1 MKRKYLATVCAV
13 TFGAAGITFGGGAFA
28 QSPDDMKAQIDALQR
43 QLQILKERLDKQEA
57 QQAQKAAPAPGRAA
71 AASGGTE
78 HAFLERKEGDGVT
91 FYTRGGEVSLY
102 GNLDL
107 SLDSTTKGI
116 SGMTGNG
123 GPTTLRPETAA
134 GWARSRRTFRM
145 WACAVSKPW
154 VTCP

>member
-1 MKRKYLATVCAV
+1 MKRKYLAAVFAV

-28 QSPDDMKAQIDALQR
+28 QSPSEMKAQIDALQR

-57 QQAQKAAPAPGRAA
+57 QQAQQAAQAPARGPAT

-78 HAFLERKEGDGVT
+78 RAFLERKEGEGVT
-91 FYTRGGEVSLY
+91 FFTRGGEVSIY

-116 SGMTGNG
+116 SGMTAPQPG
-123 GPTTLRPETAA
+123 
-134 GWARSRRTFRM
+134 F
-145 WACAVSKPW
+145 AVPGDGVLDRKSTRLNSSHL
-154 VTCP
+154 V